1 MTLDNM
7 KLQDNHDGTYRCS
20 GVTNLIDNDGNECG
34 KLHVDAYRCTIPDD
48 LSDSFRRLAEAMI
61 AAAESEK
68 RIEKLRED
76 VFNDALNMIK
86 DNHPELDITDIE
98 RKARK
103 EFGIGGNKYD

>member
-1 MTLDNM
+1 MQLNNM

-20 GVTNLIDNDGNECG
+20 GTTNLIDNDGNECG
-34 KLHVDAYRCTIPDD
+34 KLYVDAYRCTISDD
-48 LSDSFRRLAEAMI
+48 LSDSFKRLAEAMI

-76 VFNDALNMIK
+76 VFNDVLNIIK

-98 RKARK
+98 CKARK
-103 EFGIGGNKYD
+103 KLEFGGC

>member
-1 MTLDNM
+1 M
-7 KLQDNHDGTYRCS
+7 Y
-20 GVTNLIDNDGNECG
+20 
-34 KLHVDAYRCTIPDD
+34 VDAYRCTISDD
-48 LSDSFRRLAEAMI
+48 LSDSFRRLTEAMI
-61 AAAESEK
+61 AVAESEK

-76 VFNDALNMIK
+76 VFNDVLNIIK